1 MKKLF
6 LPFLCTFFSMSLC
19 YTQSA
24 FMEVSTSGLEV
35 FSGNEGIA
43 VGDFDQDGLEDL
55 YVSVP
60 QGPNRLCRNKG
71 DGTFEEIGIAAA
83 VAVEGQSVA
92 SVFGDINND
101 GRLDL
106 YVTVVNGN
114 DHLFLNKGDGT
125 FEDISLSA
133 GIQNLGI
140 PKSVNM
146 ADVNQDGWLDIYV
159 TNFEAENKLY
169 LNQQNLTFSDGTDAA
184 GALDTLA
191 SMGTIFFDY
200 DKDGDPDLYL
210 VHDRLQA
217 NYLYQND
224 GTGRFTE
231 VGQAAG
237 VNTIGYGMGVDVGDI
252 DNDGWPDIYVTN
264 LFQNVLFHNQ
274 GDGTFVNIAETAG
287 VNDNGMGWGTSFI
300 DFDKDGLLDIYVANE
315 SDFFNPPD
323 PNVLY
328 RNMGDFTFEKVAT
341 DDPISNIDNSF
352 GVACLDYNQDGSMDL
367 LVANKDDGEH
377 LQLFQNT
384 QQEGRWLGLKLLGR
398 ESNRDGVGAKV
409 ELIDD
414 LGKKHYRELTAGHGW
429 ASQNSQRLYF
439 GLGDAID
446 IVEANIYWPSGRI
459 QSAVFPSLSKNYT
472 IEEVGD
478 IREGIWYDLT
488 TSIEPLETDTD
499 LAPIISPNPAKDQ
512 FTLTL
517 QIKKPTALQLV
528 FYNLLGQRIYQRDYT
543 EVLPGRQE
551 FLFKDRQFAGHQRQG
566 LLFLQ
571 IRVPKQEIT
580 RKILFQQ

>member
-1 MKKLF
+1 M
-6 LPFLCTFFSMSLC
+6 
-19 YTQSA
+19 
-24 FMEVSTSGLEV
+24 
-35 FSGNEGIA
+35 
-43 VGDFDQDGLEDL
+43 
-55 YVSVP
+55 
-60 QGPNRLCRNKG
+60 
-71 DGTFEEIGIAAA
+71 
-83 VAVEGQSVA
+83 
-92 SVFGDINND
+92 
-101 GRLDL
+101 
-106 YVTVVNGN
+106 
-114 DHLFLNKGDGT
+114 
-125 FEDISLSA
+125 
-133 GIQNLGI
+133 
-140 PKSVNM
+140 
-146 ADVNQDGWLDIYV
+146 
-159 TNFEAENKLY
+159 
-169 LNQQNLTFSDGTDAA
+169 
-184 GALDTLA
+184 
-191 SMGTIFFDY
+191 
-200 DKDGDPDLYL
+200 
-210 VHDRLQA
+210 
-217 NYLYQND
+217 
-224 GTGRFTE
+224 
-231 VGQAAG
+231 
-237 VNTIGYGMGVDVGDI
+237 
-252 DNDGWPDIYVTN
+252 
-264 LFQNVLFHNQ
+264 
-274 GDGTFVNIAETAG
+274 
-287 VNDNGMGWGTSFI
+287 
-300 DFDKDGLLDIYVANE
+300 
-315 SDFFNPPD
+315 
-323 PNVLY
+323 
-328 RNMGDFTFEKVAT
+328 AT

-472 IEEVGD
+472 IEEGGD

-528 FYNLLGQRIYQRDYT
+528 FYNLLGQRIYQRDYS

-551 FLFKDRQFAGHQRQG
+551 FLFHDRQFAGHQRQG